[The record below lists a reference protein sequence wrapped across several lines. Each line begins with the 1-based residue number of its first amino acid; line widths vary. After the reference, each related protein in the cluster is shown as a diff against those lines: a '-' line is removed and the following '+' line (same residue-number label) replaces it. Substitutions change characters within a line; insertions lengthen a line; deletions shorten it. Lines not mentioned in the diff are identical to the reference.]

1 MHGVHERTRSSL
13 AGIRNATAAAM
24 AAAPGEVSG
33 GQGNGGVTAIAELTI
48 SSLPLETRC
57 APFPLRQHGGFW
69 LPETFLPGL
78 EAARARFEPRP
89 SDVLLASFPKS
100 GTTWLKALAF
110 ATLNRAAYPPSGE
123 GHPLRR
129 RGPHDC
135 VQFLESA
142 LVVSDDMF
150 ASLPSPR
157 LLSTHLP
164 YSLLPEGVK
173 ADSSGCRIVYICRD
187 PKDVLVS
194 WWLFTKKALGTQDG
208 PTNGGNKPMLSN
220 GPYWRHVL
228 EYWAESKRRPQK
240 VLFLRYEEMTR
251 ETTSNVRKLAE
262 FMGCP
267 FSGEEEADGV
277 PDAIVGLC
285 SFDHL
290 RSLEV
295 NRNGANDF
303 NIKNDS
309 FYRKGVAGD
318 WANYLSPEMAAQLD
332 LVIDDELRSSGFSFA
347 TGGR

>member
-1 MHGVHERTRSSL
+1 M
-13 AGIRNATAAAM
+13 
-24 AAAPGEVSG
+24 
-33 GQGNGGVTAIAELTI
+33 
-48 SSLPLETRC
+48 
-57 APFPLRQHGGFW
+57 
-69 LPETFLPGL
+69 
-78 EAARARFEPRP
+78 
-89 SDVLLASFPKS
+89 
-100 GTTWLKALAF
+100 
-110 ATLNRAAYPPSGE
+110 
-123 GHPLRR
+123 
-129 RGPHDC
+129 
-135 VQFLESA
+135 
-142 LVVSDDMF
+142 
-150 ASLPSPR
+150 
-157 LLSTHLP
+157 
-164 YSLLPEGVK
+164 
-173 ADSSGCRIVYICRD
+173 
-187 PKDVLVS
+187 
-194 WWLFTKKALGTQDG
+194 GTQDG
-208 PTNGGNKPMLSN
+208 PTNGGSKPTLSTLEEELDLFCAGRSAN

-228 EYWAESKRRPQK
+228 EYWAESKRRPHK